1 MNPIQKCTVI
11 VHLSGGTVP
20 YVETDGHVNVVI
32 VDHDIE
38 GVDETDLKTLPDGG
52 EATVRQE
59 AAADVSR
66 QSAQHWL
73 DLAV

>member
-1 MNPIQKCTVI
+1 MNTIRKTTVI
-11 VHLSGGTVP
+11 VHLAGGTIP
-20 YVETDGHVNVVI
+20 FIETDGHVNVVI
-32 VDHDIE
+32 VDHDVE
-38 GVDETDLKTLPDGG
+38 GVDDADLKTLPDGG
-52 EATVRQE
+52 KATVRQE